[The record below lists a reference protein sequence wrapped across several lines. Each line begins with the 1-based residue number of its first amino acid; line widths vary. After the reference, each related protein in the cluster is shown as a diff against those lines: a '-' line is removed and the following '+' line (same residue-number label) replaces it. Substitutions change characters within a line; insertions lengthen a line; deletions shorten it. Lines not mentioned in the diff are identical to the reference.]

1 MKRHHTTLQLLLGL
15 QCLHY
20 YKFMTHLND
29 TELEKVN
36 TENTL
41 TNQLTNF
48 T

>member
-1 MKRHHTTLQLLLGL
+1 MYETLSYVSHIVAKNTRPRSVYTTI
-15 QCLHY
+15 
-20 YKFMTHLND
+20 THLND

-41 TNQLTNF
+41 TTQF